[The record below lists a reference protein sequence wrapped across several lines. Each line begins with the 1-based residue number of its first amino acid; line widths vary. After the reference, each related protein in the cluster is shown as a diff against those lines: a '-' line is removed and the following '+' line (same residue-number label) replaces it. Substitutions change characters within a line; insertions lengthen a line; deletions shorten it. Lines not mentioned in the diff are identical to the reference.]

1 MVGAWCRHTLVSIV
15 LGLSG
20 VGSWS
25 SGVLAFSSS
34 GSVLLGLDV
43 VLVVGLVLVLGG
55 ELGGGL
61 LEEIH
66 CCGIGRLVKR
76 RGYIE
81 IEVWRDVGF

>member
-15 LGLSG
+15 LGLSV

-25 SGVLAFSSS
+25 RGVLALSSS
-34 GSVLLGLDV
+34 GSILLGLDV
-43 VLVVGLVLVLGG
+43 ILVVGLVLVLGG

-66 CCGIGRLVKR
+66 CCGIGGFVR
-76 RGYIE
+76 RKGYIE
-81 IEVWRDVGF
+81 IEVWRDV

>member
-15 LGLSG
+15 LGLG
-20 VGSWS
+20 IVGSWS
-25 SGVLAFSSS
+25 SGVLALSSS

-66 CCGIGRLVKR
+66 CCGSNGCLVKR
-76 RGYIE
+76 KGYI
-81 IEVWRDVGF
+81 